1 MLDRAAIGVHVTAP
15 IATLIAGISAA
26 YRVPATETT
35 GRRAIAVRHVVM
47 LDPILVI
54 VFVAVFSIVAFLHG
68 LDDGLVVAGLPAA
81 LLRFGQVMDH
91 VDHHVHALDVLDG
104 AAFDVKVVHLPAD
117 LAHEGVLH
125 VADAVEILSHMRH
138 GSLLMRS
145 CER

>member
-1 MLDRAAIGVHVTAP
+1 MLDRAAIGAHVTAP
-15 IATLIAGISAA
+15 
-26 YRVPATETT
+26 
-35 GRRAIAVRHVVM
+35 
-47 LDPILVI
+47 
-54 VFVAVFSIVAFLHG
+54 VAVFSIVAFLHG
-68 LDDGLVVAGLPAA
+68 LDDGLVVAGLPAT

-104 AAFDVKVVHLPAD
+104 AAFDVEIVHLPAD